1 MMKNSPPEPTLPP
14 IPGISGGYH
23 PPVETA
29 ASILEARLESAGRR
43 IAAYLRHL
51 PLPERSRHDLALK
64 TLTQLAADPGDNPSQ
79 AEGRAMAILRVL
91 LAEQPIPLFV
101 VPGPPLRRVHMKPE
115 EMDRRPWV
123 RAWLHVWH
131 PVWSMTAYFFNTR
144 LIDFFLYALL
154 LAGLFCLDLKLP

>member
-1 MMKNSPPEPTLPP
+1 MKNTHPEPTLPSV
-14 IPGISGGYH
+14 PGISGGYH

-29 ASILEARLESAGRR
+29 ASILEARLEAAGRR
-43 IAAYLRHL
+43 VAAYLRHL

-64 TLTQLAADPGDNPSQ
+64 TLTQLAADPGNNPSQ
-79 AEGRAMAILRVL
+79 AEGRAMAILREL
-91 LAEQPIPLFV
+91 LAEQPIPIFV
-101 VPGPPLRRVHMKPE
+101 VPGPTLRRVHMKPE

-123 RAWLHVWH
+123 RALLRVWL
-131 PVWSMTAYFFNTR
+131 PMWSMTACFFNTR